1 MPESI
6 QEMTKQIWAYV
17 PNLIGALLILVVG
30 WILALVVAA
39 VVRGILRRTSLDEK
53 IAQWLVG
60 EERAREANVE
70 RAAGKVVFY
79 LVLVLVLVAFFQAL
93 GLTLATTP
101 LTEMLTQVFE
111 FVPRL
116 VGAVVLLLV
125 AWLVASG
132 MRLAVSRGIRAAKL
146 DERLREEAEA
156 ERTPLSTSLG
166 NIVYWLVFLLFLPAV
181 LGALELEGLLTPV
194 KAMTLQFLAFLP
206 NVFAAVVIVVLGWFV
221 ARIVQRVVANLLA
234 AVGTDAL
241 SEKAGLAKVLGEVKL
256 SHALGLV
263 VQVLVLIPVIIAAL
277 NALQLEAVTRPTSN
291 MLDVVLGAVPAI
303 FAAALILLFSYL
315 VGRIVAAGASR
326 LLAGVG
332 FNSILVR
339 LGLSKAEPAEG
350 KRTPS
355 GVVGYVIIVIVML
368 FAAMEAARA
377 LGFAAFAGL
386 VAEFT
391 VFAGKVL
398 LGVLILAI
406 GLWLAN
412 LAANAVRA
420 TGKPK
425 AGALALI
432 ARVAV
437 LVLTAA
443 VALRQMGLADEII
456 GLAFGLLLGAAAVA
470 AALAFG
476 LGGRDFA
483 ARKLEE
489 WTGSRR
495 GE

>member
-1 MPESI
+1 MPESM
-6 QEMTKQIWAYV
+6 QEMMKQIWAYV
-17 PNLIGALLILVVG
+17 PSLVGALLILVAG
-30 WILALVVAA
+30 WIVALAVAA
-39 VVRGILRRTSLDEK
+39 VVRGVLRRTSLDEK
-53 IAQWLVG
+53 IAKWLLG
-60 EERAREANVE
+60 EERAKGANVE
-70 RAAGKVVFY
+70 QAAGKVVFY

-101 LTEMLTQVFE
+101 LNEMLTQVFQ
-111 FVPRL
+111 FIPRL

-132 MRLAVSRGIRAAKL
+132 MRLAVSRGISAAKL
-146 DERLREEAEA
+146 DERLGEEAEGKK
-156 ERTPLSTSLG
+156 TPLSAALG

-194 KAMTLQFLAFLP
+194 KAMTQQFLAFLP
-206 NVFAAVVIVVLGWFV
+206 NVFAAVLILVFGWFV
-221 ARIVQRVVANLLA
+221 ARVVQRVVTNLLA

-241 SEKAGLAKVLGEVKL
+241 SEKAGLAKAMGQTKL

-263 VQVLVLIPVIIAAL
+263 VQVLILIPVIVAAL

-291 MLDVVLGAVPAI
+291 MLDVVLGALPGI
-303 FAAALILLFSYL
+303 FAAVLILLFSYL
-315 VGRIVAAGASR
+315 VGRLVGVAVSR

-350 KRTPS
+350 RRTPS
-355 GVVGYVIIVIVML
+355 DIVGYVVIVIVML
-368 FAAMEAARA
+368 FAALEAASV
-377 LGFAAFAGL
+377 LGFVAFAGL

-412 LAANAVRA
+412 LAAKAVQA

-425 AGALALI
+425 ANVLAMT
-432 ARVAV
+432 ARVAI
-437 LVLTAA
+437 LVLTTA

-456 GLAFGLLLGAAAVA
+456 GLAFGLLLGTVAVA
-470 AALAFG
+470 AAIAFG
-476 LGGRDFA
+476 IGGRDVA
-483 ARKLEE
+483 KRKLEE
-489 WTGSRR
+489 WVK
-495 GE
+495 